1 MELAI
6 MNGTYRDNSKKA
18 QSVNGYSVTSKGGQ
32 ITPTSV
38 AMVPNR
44 EFSLSGT
51 PRCVPHAF
59 RFSYCSHD

>member
-1 MELAI
+1 

-38 AMVPNR
+38 AVVPNR
-44 EFSLSGT
+44 EFCPAPL
-51 PRCVPHAF
+51 VVF
-59 RFSYCSHD
+59 RMRSVFLLCA